1 MRRFRILFLLVCA
14 GILCS
19 PARPQ
24 EKRKVIID
32 QDARGPATTDEQA
45 ILALIQSPDT
55 DVLGITVV
63 TGDQWRDEEVAHTL
77 RMLELIGRSD
87 IGVVPG
93 AVFPLVNSK
102 EFIAAWEKLY
112 GKVVYQGA
120 WNWPAGKTHGPWEIP
135 PFLEGAP
142 TIKPADEDAAH
153 FLIRMVRRYP
163 HQVTICAAGPLTDI
177 ALAIAIDPHFAE
189 LAQELVVMGG
199 SINPQATDAEFRLN
213 PRREFN
219 FWMDP
224 EAAHIVLTAP
234 WAKITDTPVDISIKT
249 RMTKAMIGEI
259 AEANTP
265 VALYLARYANEEY
278 MWDELSVAAWIDP
291 SIITKS
297 EKLYL
302 DVSTDKGATYG
313 DTQAWPVGQNPG
325 LGEQLITVNE
335 DLDTTKF
342 YTEFIELMKR
352 QTPPAPSNVLK
363 RRP

>member
-1 MRRFRILFLLVCA
+1 MRRLAVLLLLA
-14 GILCS
+14 FFGIFS
-19 PARPQ
+19 PSVHAQ

-32 QDARGPATTDEQA
+32 QDARGPGTTDEQA

-77 RMLELIGRSD
+77 RMLELIGRTD
-87 IGVVPG
+87 IPVVPG
-93 AVFPLVNSK
+93 AVFPLDNSA

-112 GKVVYQGA
+112 GKVIYQGA
-120 WNWPAGKTHGPWEIP
+120 WNWPAGKRRGPWELP
-135 PFLEGAP
+135 LLPEGAP
-142 TIKPADEDAAH
+142 TTKPSDYHAAD
-153 FLIRMVRRYP
+153 FLIAMVRHHP
-163 HQVTICAAGPLTDI
+163 HQVTICAAGPLTDL

-199 SINPQATDAEFRLN
+199 SINPQTTDPEFTTT

-224 EAAHIVLTAP
+224 EAAHAVLHAP
-234 WAKITDTPVDISIKT
+234 WPKITDTPVDISIKT
-249 RMTKAMIGEI
+249 RVTKKMIGEI
-259 AEANTP
+259 VLANTP
-265 VALYLARYANEEY
+265 VAQYLARYANEEY
-278 MWDELSVAAWIDP
+278 MWDELSVVAWLDP
-291 SIITKS
+291 SIITRS

-313 DTQAWPVGQNPG
+313 DTLAWPAGQNPG
-325 LGEQLITVNE
+325 LGEQLVTVNR

-342 YTEFIELMKR
+342 YTEFMQLMKAR
-352 QTPPAPSNVLK
+352 TPPAPSTVLK